1 MIKHLLII
9 LFMLNSLA
17 QAGSLSY
24 TEKDTLTT
32 LLSKKETQ
40 LSKDMY
46 LNLNLFTALS
56 LVDDRFVEEYSIHK
70 ENTQQ
75 PMLTLSYRF

>member
-1 MIKHLLII
+1 MIKNILMILL
-9 LFMLNSLA
+9 MLGSLA
-17 QAGSLSY
+17 QASSLSY
-24 TEKDTLTT
+24 TEKDTLAA

-46 LNLNLFTALS
+46 LNVNLFTALS
-56 LVDDRFVEEYSIHK
+56 LVDDRFVEEYSFHE

>member
-1 MIKHLLII
+1 MIKYLLII
-9 LFMLNSLA
+9 LFMLNGLV
-17 QAGSLSY
+17 QASSLSY
-24 TEKDTLTT
+24 TEKDTLSA
-32 LLSKKETQ
+32 LLSKKEAQ

-46 LNLNLFTALS
+46 LNVNLFTALS
-56 LVDDRFVEEYSIHK
+56 LVDDRFVEEYSVHE

>member
-1 MIKHLLII
+1 
-9 LFMLNSLA
+9 MLNALV
-17 QAGSLSY
+17 QASDLSY
-24 TEKDTLTT
+24 TEADGLGT

-40 LSKDMY
+40 LSKDLY
-46 LNLNLFTALS
+46 LNVNLFTALS
-56 LVDDRFVEEYSIHK
+56 LVDDRFVEEYSVHE

>member
-9 LFMLNSLA
+9 LFLLNSLV
-17 QAGSLSY
+17 QASSLSY
-24 TEKDTLTT
+24 SEKDTLAV

-46 LNLNLFTALS
+46 LNVNLFTALS
-56 LVDDRFVEEYSIHK
+56 LVDDRFVEEYSMHE